1 MPTFQSSTITELPP
15 PPARIHFVGVGGVS
29 MSGLARILRDWGY
42 VVSGSDRQASPVTE
56 LLASLGIEVQI
67 GHGDASLAGSAD
79 ILVATPP
86 ALTGAPVEIE
96 AAAANG
102 VEILRRGQLLGLIAN
117 ARQPA
122 AVAGSHGKST
132 TSGMLTT
139 ALIAIGAHP
148 SYSVGAT
155 VASTGRNADSG
166 SGPHFVV
173 EADEYDRA
181 LLWLKPEVAI
191 ITTVAFDHPDI
202 FADQEDYD
210 QVFVDFASEVRPGG
224 TLVISAD
231 DEGCRRVLARIGED
245 GADEQIITFGIGDDA
260 DWRYQRS
267 GGGWQIVTPGGDVF
281 PITLRVPGAHNVANA
296 TAAVAAI
303 VALGFPVKEA
313 VRGVEAFAGVG
324 RRFEHRG
331 MVGGVD
337 VVDDYAHH
345 PDEIRATLA
354 AARERYPGRRMVA
367 LFQPHTFSRTALL
380 LDEFA
385 ESLDEADVPLLLE
398 IYPAREVNTWGV
410 TSASV
415 AERMEHDTPVM
426 ATPDDAAGWL
436 ASHTHK
442 GDVVLTLGAGDVTV
456 VGAKLIEALRL
467 RATRTSGRRSVGK
480 PAAGIP
486 LEGTDAIIQRNGDM
500 AMFTTI
506 RLGGSADFLI
516 RAPTPDVTVAALV
529 WAEREGLPV
538 TVIGGGSN
546 LLVSDHGVRGL
557 VIVARTPGQRAGSLV
572 EVEDGGDSVLVRVG
586 GQAPMSWLG
595 RHAAEQGWAGL
606 DWAVGL
612 PGQVGGATINNA
624 GAHGTES
631 KDHLV
636 EIEVFEGGDLR
647 RYDRDWLEPAPRMTR
662 VKESPRPRPWTLLR
676 SVFRLPKADPQTLVA
691 LAENHA
697 AFRKRTQ
704 PSGACSGSIF
714 VNPEGDFA
722 GRLLE
727 EAGIKGMQVGSMQF
741 SDKHANWMINTGG
754 GTAWE
759 AWQLIRTAQGII
771 RQRYGIDLRPEI
783 ECVGDPFDGDEDE
796 RHMEQDQIDE

>member
-1 MPTFQSSTITELPP
+1 
-15 PPARIHFVGVGGVS
+15 
-29 MSGLARILRDWGY
+29 MSGLARILHDWGY
-42 VVSGSDRQASPVTE
+42 SVSGSDRQPSSATE
-56 LLASLGIEVQI
+56 LLAGLGIEVQI
-67 GHGDASLAGSAD
+67 GHDDGSLAGAAD

-86 ALTGAPVEIE
+86 ALTGAPVEI
-96 AAAANG
+96 ATAAANN

-117 ARQPA
+117 ARLPVA
-122 AVAGSHGKST
+122 AAGSHGKST

-139 ALIAIGAHP
+139 ALIEIGADP

-155 VASTGRNADSG
+155 VSSTGRNADAG

-202 FADQEDYD
+202 FSGQEDYD
-210 QVFVDFASEVRPGG
+210 QVFVDFASKVRSGG
-224 TLVISAD
+224 TVVISAD
-231 DEGCRRVLARIGED
+231 DEGCRRVLVRIREGGGD
-245 GADEQIITFGIGDDA
+245 LKIITFGTSGDA

-267 GGGWQIVTPGGDVF
+267 GGSWQIVTPGGEIF
-281 PITLRVPGAHNVANA
+281 PIALRVPGAHNVANA
-296 TAAVAAI
+296 TAAVVAL
-303 VALGFPVKEA
+303 VALGFSAKEA
-313 VRGVEAFAGVG
+313 IRGVEAFAGVG

-331 MVGGVD
+331 TVAGID

-345 PDEIRATLA
+345 PDEIRATLS
-354 AARERYPGRRMVA
+354 AARERYPDRRIVA

-385 ESLDEADVPLLLE
+385 KSLDEADVPLLLE

-426 ATPDDAAGWL
+426 TTPDRAARWL
-436 ASHTHK
+436 ASHTRK
-442 GDVVLTLGAGDVTV
+442 GDVVLTLGAGDVTA
-456 VGAKLIEALRL
+456 VGSILFEVLTARPMFRL
-467 RATRTSGRRSVGK
+467 GERSGGAS
-480 PAAGIP
+480 AGIP
-486 LEGTDAIIQRNGDM
+486 LAGTDAMIHRDVNM
-500 AMFTTI
+500 ALFTTM
-506 RLGGSADFLI
+506 RLGGPADFLV
-516 RAPTPDVTVAALV
+516 RAPTPDATVAALS
-529 WAEREGLPV
+529 WAESEGLPV

-546 LLVSDHGVRGL
+546 LLVSDRGVRGL
-557 VIVARTPGQRAGSLV
+557 VIVTRTPGQQAGNLL
-572 EVEDGGDSVLVRVG
+572 EVEDEGETVLVRVG

-612 PGQVGGATINNA
+612 PGQVSGATVNNA
-624 GAHGTES
+624 GAHGAEI

-636 EIEVFEGGDLR
+636 EIEAFEGGDLR
-647 RYDRDWLEPAPRMTR
+647 RYDRDWMHPSTR
-662 VKESPRPRPWTLLR
+662 YTRIKGASRPRRWTVLR
-676 SVFRLPKADPQTLVA
+676 SVFRLPKGDPDTLVA
-691 LAENHA
+691 LAEGHS

-704 PSGACSGSIF
+704 PGGACSGSIF

-727 EAGIKGMQVGSMQF
+727 DAGIKGMQIGAMQF
-741 SDKHANWMINTGG
+741 SYKHANWMINTGG
-754 GTAWE
+754 GTSRD
-759 AWQLIRTAQGII
+759 AWQLIQTARGII
-771 RQRYGIDLRPEI
+771 RERYGIDLRPEI
-783 ECVGDPFDGDEDE
+783 ERLGEPFDGEEGE
-796 RHMEQDQIDE
+796 RHMEQDKTDE